1 MTEPQLTAQE
11 ENERLRLRIADLEKV
26 LKQTNGTELAL
37 AFHLPPVMEK
47 LLGLLLAMPLVTG
60 EMIERRLDISTQP
73 KIAIFRLRACLK
85 RHNVEIKAKRNVGW
99 WIEVADKEKLQ
110 AIAARS
116 RPTPQVIEEL
126 QATL

>member
-26 LKQTNGTELAL
+26 LKQTNGSELAL

-60 EMIERRLDISTQP
+60 EMVERRLDISTQP
-73 KIAIFRLRACLK
+73 KIAVYRLREYLK
-85 RHNVEIKAKRNVGW
+85 RHAVDVKCKRNVGW
-99 WIEVADKEKLQ
+99 WIEPDDKTKLMQ
-110 AIAARS
+110 IAARS
-116 RPTPQVIEEL
+116 RPTPQVNEE
-126 QATL
+126 QAPQ